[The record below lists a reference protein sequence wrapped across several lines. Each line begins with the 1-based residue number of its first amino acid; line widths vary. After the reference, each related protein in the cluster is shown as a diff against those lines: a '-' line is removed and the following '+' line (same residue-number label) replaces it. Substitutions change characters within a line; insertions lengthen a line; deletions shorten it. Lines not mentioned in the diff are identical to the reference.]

1 MGLKLF
7 FRVYRIARHT
17 LKISASIDLPPIFP
31 LLIKIGIPVRRICLE
46 RRAFTEIISKIQ
58 R

>member
-7 FRVYRIARHT
+7 FRVYRIACHT
-17 LKISASIDLPPIFP
+17 LKIRASIDLPPVFP
-31 LLIKIGIPVRRICLE
+31 LLVNIGLPVGRIHLK